1 MGRGSL
7 GISMGMREDI
17 RIPLTMLSIS
27 FLDKLS
33 YKGSYNGKRFLFEK
47 VKVEVD
53 DSKEGSKGFIL
64 KVYLWKDLYNFEN
77 TDKKDMIIKEFEYSK
92 DGIEEGINFVE
103 ETKV

>member
-1 MGRGSL
+1 
-7 GISMGMREDI
+7 MGMREDI

-27 FLDKLS
+27 FLDKLP

-47 VKVEVD
+47 MKVEESD
-53 DSKEGSKGFIL
+53 DKENSKKGYIL

-92 DGIEEGINFVE
+92 DGIENGIDFVE
-103 ETKV
+103 ATKV